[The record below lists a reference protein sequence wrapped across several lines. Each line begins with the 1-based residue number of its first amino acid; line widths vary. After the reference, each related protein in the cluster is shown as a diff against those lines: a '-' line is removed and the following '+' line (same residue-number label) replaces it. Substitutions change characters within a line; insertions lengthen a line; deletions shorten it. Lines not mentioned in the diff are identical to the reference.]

1 MDSFINI
8 SFIATYILLG
18 LAVAALVVFPLYA
31 LVTNFGKAKGG
42 LIGLAA
48 ILVVV
53 AAIAIGVS
61 PVDQSEKFLNAGI
74 SPFTS
79 QLIGGGLLTIYILF
93 AGIILAAVYT
103 EISKWFK

>member
-53 AAIAIGVS
+53 AIAIGVS

>member
-31 LVTNFGKAKGG
+31 LVTNFSKAKGG

-53 AAIAIGVS
+53 AIAIGVS